1 MQVCLFWLGCLT
13 SGLIGWAWQCTSCE
27 RFGSAASSIVGTTL
41 ALICVKGGADL
52 KGAADR
58 IKIWAREA
66 LSLSDDD
73 AVTVSEINCRYPG
86 CPGVE
91 TAILVMR
98 AGAPTRMFRIACR
111 LAEVR
116 RADLETALD

>member
-1 MQVCLFWLGCLT
+1 MSLLNPFNP
-13 SGLIGWAWQCTSCE
+13 I
-27 RFGSAASSIVGTTL
+27 R
-41 ALICVKGGADL
+41 GADL
-52 KGAADR
+52 KDAADR
-58 IKIWAREA
+58 IKIWARAA

-73 AVTVSEINCRYPG
+73 AVTVSEINCRDPS

-98 AGAPTRMFRIACR
+98 ANAPTRMIRIAR
-111 LAEVR
+111 PLAEVR